1 MTFVKLDFTQG
12 KAEQRLQGIKLLEA
26 FFFFWMINDRDFFII
41 FDMVVEEKYY
51 IFSRFAVNKG
61 QLWQL
66 NI

>member
-26 FFFFWMINDRDFFII
+26 FFFFFFFMINDRDFFIL
-41 FDMVVEEKYY
+41 FHMVVEEKYY

-61 QLWQL
+61 QL
-66 NI
+66 